1 MARKREACGRCSMSV
16 AVEAAQTEQSDTDR
30 ATQDPYG
37 DARIEVEE
45 STLRRLSPDGWL
57 SGVSTRVS
65 ERVRQLTWG
74 N

>member
-16 AVEAAQTEQSDTDR
+16 AVEAAQSEQSDRDR
-30 ATQDPYG
+30 ADRDPYG
-37 DARIEVEE
+37 EARIEVEE
-45 STLRRLSPDGWL
+45 SALRRLSPDGWL
-57 SGVSTRVS
+57 SGLSTRVS